1 MFSPLSA
8 VSPTPAGGSCQCD
21 LGDSSFPIVLLIFDS
36 GPPTFQ
42 LVFPSRTSVA
52 SALKSS
58 PLGLS

>member
-52 SALKSS
+52 
-58 PLGLS
+58 